1 MAKALGWRAGAAQW
15 KGIAMD
21 VQIKLSEGALIF
33 AEIQEFGSFAVD
45 AQHFIGRSLDVAFAP
60 EFEMRRWARSEEEAN
75 DIGIQQSMYRALPAI
90 RRSIP
95 RDSESAAADSFL
107 SALIAVSIFDLSGG
121 ALETFS
127 HYRFLYERL
136 LGAGARPWLEW
147 AFAAAAALPHHAPQ
161 KSDALLASL
170 GDDPTKRWSSR
181 EPAFYPVWLGS

>member
-1 MAKALGWRAGAAQW
+1 ME
-15 KGIAMD
+15 GIAMD

-33 AEIQEFGSFAVD
+33 AEIQEFGSFAVE
-45 AQHFIGRSLDVAFAP
+45 AQHFIGRALDVAFAP

>member
-1 MAKALGWRAGAAQW
+1 
-15 KGIAMD
+15 MD

-33 AEIQEFGSFAVD
+33 AEIQEFGSFAAE

-60 EFEMRRWARSEEEAN
+60 EFEMGRWARSDDEAN
-75 DIGIQQSMYRALPAI
+75 DIGIQQSIYRALPAI
-90 RRSIP
+90 RRSIS
-95 RDSESAAADSFL
+95 RDSESAADSFL
-107 SALIAVSIFDLSGG
+107 SALIAVSVFDLSGG

-136 LGAGARPWLEW
+136 LGARVRPWLER

-161 KSDALLASL
+161 QSDALFASL
-170 GDDPTKRWSSR
+170 GDASTKRWSSR